1 MNLCFVSVDQEDLKI
16 VSIWLINH
24 FRLGRSTKSYL
35 KKNNSEDIFRWAH
48 CCIVLT
54 GLDENSEFAKVQIW
68 FQGQLK
74 LMKEFKTTFDPL
86 KDGKGILILG
96 QEQDS
101 YGGGF
106 DKFQSFSG
114 KISQFNIFKRLK

>member
-1 MNLCFVSVDQEDLKI
+1 ML
-16 VSIWLINH
+16 
-24 FRLGRSTKSYL
+24 
-35 KKNNSEDIFRWAH
+35 FRWAH
-48 CCIVLT
+48 SCIVLT
-54 GLDENSEFAKVQIW
+54 GLDEKSEFANVQIW
-68 FQGQLK
+68 FQGKQQLK
-74 LMKEFKTTFDPL
+74 KDFKTTFDLL

-114 KISQFNIFKRLK
+114 KISQFNIFKRLKETIK